1 LRLRPIYATGIVE
14 DLGTYDGRGIVDS
27 YVALDI
33 IGALEYTD
41 KSSCVQASWDYLR
54 HYEMALKEL
63 RHAPINLIEVG
74 VESGGS
80 TRIWK
85 WFFSQAQII
94 GIDIN
99 PACQKSAQDR
109 VKIEIGSQIDGK
121 FLDRV
126 AAENPPTIIVDDGS
140 HQNDHVIYTF
150 ERLFPKLLPGG
161 IYIVE
166 DIGGPQGPPTAA
178 SADPEAAAE
187 RDASTYFLEI
197 ARVMHGGRGR
207 NEALKIPQRFIP
219 MIDEITFIRRA
230 LLIRKRHVE
239 RDIPSAVEAAE
250 AYLANHARPPIAR
263 DNLAAYIMK
272 HNGPLA
278 QAEAILQETIQTH
291 GPTALRMLLLAEN
304 YLATGRK
311 AEAAKAIAIAA
322 GCKQGHHL
330 VVARIA
336 RAQREV
342 GDYAGALKTAE
353 QALALRPTIYP
364 ALVDDLRKQVAEAN
378 AT

>member
-1 LRLRPIYATGIVE
+1 M
-14 DLGTYDGRGIVDS
+14 DS
-27 YVALDI
+27 YVQLDI
-33 IGALEYTD
+33 IGAMEHTD
-41 KSSCVQASWDYLR
+41 KSSCVSACWDYLR

-63 RHAPINLIEVG
+63 RHAPINLIEIG

-85 WFFSQAQII
+85 WFFSQAQIV

-99 PACQKSAQDR
+99 PTCAKSAQER

-140 HQNDHVIYTF
+140 HQNQHIIYSF

-161 IYIVE
+161 VYIIE
-166 DIGGPQGPPTAA
+166 DIGGPQGSAEDATAA
-178 SADPEAAAE
+178 ATPETLEA

-207 NEALKIPQRFIP
+207 NEALKIPQVFIG

-230 LLIRKRHVE
+230 LLIRKRQTE
-239 RDIPSAVEAAE
+239 RDIPQALQAAE
-250 AYLANHARPPIAR
+250 AYLAEHERPPIAR
-263 DNLAAYIMK
+263 DHLAAYIMK
-272 HNGPLA
+272 HDGSLA
-278 QAEAILQETIQTH
+278 QAEAILRANIAENGHTS
-291 GPTALRMLLLAEN
+291 LRMVLLAEN
-304 YLATGRK
+304 LLAAGRTQEA
-311 AEAAKAIAIAA
+311 AEAATAA
-322 GCKQGHHL
+322 AACKQYHHL
-330 VVARIA
+330 ILARIA
-336 RAQREV
+336 KAQRTV

-353 QALALRPTIYP
+353 KALELRPKTYNK
-364 ALVDDLRKQVAEAN
+364 LVAELRVLVN
-378 AT
+378 EGK